1 MHTHTMQCHVCVG
14 MLGMSF
20 DVLMICQACI
30 PTHIH
35 MYMYIGSYHYNKS
48 QCVYLSPNYNFH
60 RTDADGGC
68 TCKVTS
74 CMAAYYSRN
83 ERPPPAQCS
92 RRNKCAG
99 LTGEILEKCLRKWGK
114 CVKNA
119 FKAQHG
125 NVRMHAINLNEATHA
140 S

>member
-1 MHTHTMQCHVCVG
+1 MT
-14 MLGMSF
+14 S
-20 DVLMICQACI
+20 I

-35 MYMYIGSYHYNKS
+35 MYMYIGSYHCNKC
-48 QCVYLSPNYNFH
+48 QCVYLSPNFH
-60 RTDADGGC
+60 RTDANGGC
-68 TCKVTS
+68 TCKLTS

-99 LTGEILEKCLRKWGK
+99 RTGEMLEKCLRKWGK

-125 NVRMHAINLNEATHA
+125 KVCMHAINLNEATHA

>member
-1 MHTHTMQCHVCVG
+1 MQCHVCVG

-20 DVLMICQACI
+20 DVMICQAYLHTFTCTCI
-30 PTHIH
+30 LEVITAI
-35 MYMYIGSYHYNKS
+35 S
-48 QCVYLSPNYNFH
+48 VYLSPNFH
-60 RTDADGGC
+60 RTDANGGC

-74 CMAAYYSRN
+74 CMAAYYSMN
-83 ERPPPAQCS
+83 ERPPPAKCS

-99 LTGEILEKCLRKWGK
+99 LTGEMLEKCLRKWGK